1 MRKIS
6 SIELINRERQGLPTL
21 IIDARDEV
29 ECLTFEVIDPRNLPH
44 IALDARTYGGKRM
57 MQHEVKAALP
67 KIQAWVASNPNA
79 LVAVSCTRFINHCPR
94 IQEICTILSAE
105 GIDARGIDPHL
116 YDFFNVRMQ
125 RKLNKVLI

>member
-1 MRKIS
+1 MQKIAS
-6 SIELINRERQGLPTL
+6 YDLLQREKQHLPTL
-21 IIDARDEV
+21 IIDARDET

-44 IALDARTYGGKRM
+44 ISLDARVYGGKRM

-67 KIQAWVASNPNA
+67 KIKAWFEATPHA

-94 IQEICTILSAE
+94 ITEICTILSAE

-116 YDFFNVRMQ
+116 YDFFNARMQ